1 MRLRV
6 FPFLFSPRE
15 NSLLISRWTHPR
27 RKRKSPEV
35 PFAALFSGTL

>member
-1 MRLRV
+1 MSSI
-6 FPFLFSPRE
+6 PFSIFSFHE
-15 NSLLISRWTHPR
+15 NSLLIPRRTHPR